1 MQRGAILGLEK
12 VKDICKLGQGENCC
26 RYLGLG
32 EKGFECLKYTEYA
45 LQLDLRV
52 FEKTITAR
60 GNNCPGIREIITNGT
75 K

>member
-1 MQRGAILGLEK
+1 ML
-12 VKDICKLGQGENCC
+12 KDEHVRNICKIGKGEDCC

-32 EKGFECLKYTEYA
+32 ENGFECLKYTEYA

-60 GNNCPGIREIITNGT
+60 GSNCPGIKEIMSYEERVSR
-75 K
+75 